1 MISITCTNCH
11 SVLTIDDAFAGG
23 VCRCQFCG
31 TIQTV
36 PSRSAGGHKKP
47 AVAKALYQKETAPPR
62 EEPPPPPQTTGYEY
76 VAEAISS
83 SGLASGLAHRVG
95 TSGADATAAP
105 AVEAAPPP
113 PPAPAPAA
121 PQGTR
126 MSVVAITAAV
136 VVLTGIAVVI
146 LLWRVSA
153 NRGAA
158 KSSGPVA
165 AVSTGPN
172 FCGLPLNAN
181 SVIFLID
188 RGNSVNEL
196 FDTLKAACYKSL
208 KQLGPDRK
216 FQVILWDNDAG
227 SAEFPAGAMRN
238 ATAGAIEDCQRNFQ
252 DATAGGSTHLT
263 GPLREAL
270 DRHPQAIVIATAK
283 IQLDEDDANAL
294 RAAADTGSAHISVL
308 QIDAASPNPVLEQA
322 AKSTAGQFKTITGE
336 ELRTFSR

>member
-1 MISITCTNCH
+1 
-11 SVLTIDDAFAGG
+11 VRAGG
-23 VCRCQFCG
+23 SVG
-31 TIQTV
+31 EAATSIW
-36 PSRSAGGHKKP
+36 SRPEPAKSGGAQKKAG
-47 AVAKALYQKETAPPR
+47 VAKALYQKETAPPR
-62 EEPPPPPQTTGYEY
+62 EEPAPPPTTGYEY

-83 SGLASGLAHRVG
+83 SGLASGLAHRAREA
-95 TSGADATAAP
+95 TSEPAT
-105 AVEAAPPP
+105 VDAPPP
-113 PPAPAPAA
+113 PQQPAPAPHVH
-121 PQGTR
+121 GTR

-146 LLWRVSA
+146 LLSRVSS
-153 NRGAA
+153 NRGPA
-158 KSSGPVA
+158 KGTGPTSVVA
-165 AVSTGPN
+165 TGPN

-181 SVIFLID
+181 SVIFLLD

-216 FQVILWDNDAG
+216 FQIILWDNDAG
-227 SAEFPAGAMRN
+227 AAEFPAGAMRN

-252 DATAGGSTHLT
+252 DATAGGSTHLS

-283 IQLDEDDANAL
+283 MQLDEDDANAL

-308 QIDAASPNPVLEQA
+308 QIDAGSPNPVLEQA
-322 AKSTAGQFKTITGE
+322 AKSTAGQFKMITGE
-336 ELRTFSR
+336 ELRAFTR